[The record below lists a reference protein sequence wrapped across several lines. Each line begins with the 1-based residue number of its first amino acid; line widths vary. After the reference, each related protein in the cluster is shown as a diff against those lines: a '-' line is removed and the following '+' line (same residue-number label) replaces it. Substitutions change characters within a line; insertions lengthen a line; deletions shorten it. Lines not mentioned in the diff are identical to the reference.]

1 MTSTIVGMDV
11 SEAALPFMGWAEGT
25 LAGHPVR
32 IYRISF
38 SGELSFE
45 IATPADRGLAL
56 WEAIHAAG
64 APYGI
69 TPYGT
74 EAMHVMRAEKGFI
87 MIGDETDGTVIPQ
100 DLGLNWA
107 ISKKKPDYL
116 GKRAQER
123 SFMASPDRWKLV
135 GLESLD
141 GRVLPDGAYA
151 VADGVNANGQRNTQG
166 RVTSSYA
173 SPTLGRPIAMGLVQ
187 RGPERMG
194 EELAFE
200 VPGATYRARIV
211 DPVFYDKEG
220 TRANG

>member
-1 MTSTIVGMDV
+1 I
-11 SEAALPFMGWAEGT
+11 
-25 LAGHPVR
+25 
-32 IYRISF
+32 
-38 SGELSFE
+38 
-45 IATPADRGLAL
+45 
-56 WEAIHAAG
+56 
-64 APYGI
+64 
-69 TPYGT
+69 
-74 EAMHVMRAEKGFI
+74 
-87 MIGDETDGTVIPQ
+87 
-100 DLGLNWA
+100 
-107 ISKKKPDYL
+107 

-123 SFMASPDRWKLV
+123 SFMASPERWKLV